1 MPFVHA
7 LNVGLFFFLI
17 GLWLSF
23 PEASHT
29 LPMVG
34 VGGAMAALL
43 YALTL
48 LDPSASWYNLPQK
61 EAILALPADEQRA
74 IFQKVHGL
82 FYMLTTTFLTMIV
95 WASVALL
102 GVVPKIGPEQAA
114 IAGLILVMGIEGIL
128 VAIWLAWFSNDVK
141 KRIRAHE
148 AQVARSERTETSEP
162 G

>member
-7 LNVGLFFFLI
+7 LNLGLLFFLT

-23 PEASHT
+23 PEVSHT

-82 FYMLTTTFLTMIV
+82 FYMLATTVLTMIT
-95 WASVALL
+95 WASVAILDVVPGL
-102 GVVPKIGPEQAA
+102 TPDQAVVVGVVFFIG
-114 IAGLILVMGIEGIL
+114 VEGAT
-128 VAIWLAWFSNDVK
+128 VGIWLAWFSNDVK
-141 KRIRAHE
+141 KRTRAHE
-148 AQVARSERTETSEP
+148 ARVTRDERTGTSEP